1 MLICLDPRLTGPLG
15 IHVLPYSQNDD
26 EQCEGLIIKEI
37 VQNGRIDRDG
47 RFEVGDRII
56 EVNDQTL
63 LNVNFATAQSLI
75 SDALADNQLKLN
87 IVRNSRKK
95 PTQYPMPNCSNQT
108 GATAVSMP
116 GAAQLNHLNER
127 LLGSD
132 VNLMKETP
140 KDKLNEEKFKAF
152 GKTKFSNNQQPVASN
167 HPNISENDS
176 QNHRQNDHNQ
186 LSSASSLPDD
196 DSPSSGFFN
205 EATPD
210 DFTNDT
216 FQRNGAFNASNARK
230 LGRKYNI
237 RLVKESKSLGFAITS
252 RDNQVGECQIYI
264 KNIMPVGPAR
274 ADGNLRAGDRL
285 LEVNGIELTG
295 KSHEEACQVLRDI
308 ETGQTVNLVVS
319 RQEANFDRS
328 SNHSSFNRQSDQPA
342 SERSGNDR
350 PVNERLANERSLND
364 RPTNDRPINDRPTDN
379 STITTPKSKLPRQLP
394 AADRLQDTN
403 QLDLSRTREV
413 LSFNIPLND
422 TGSAGLGLSVKG
434 KQSTSSSTKK
444 RTDLGI
450 FVKSILTGG
459 AAFKDG
465 RLRPNDQLISING
478 ISLLNSSNETATETL
493 RRVLMNNEGVH
504 VASNAINLVVARFT
518 DPLENPTNALL
529 SNALQSANDE
539 LYETFGT
546 RLSGVDAF
554 HQRNLSTISTDSVKF
569 NESNYRPEG
578 NFAYSNEQF
587 NGQRANGNYGDQHR
601 GQYGGEKYGE
611 KYGDQYNQR
620 RINEKPMDLNGDF
633 NELYNLN
640 KRSHIYTNGLMSKG
654 SLSTD
659 SNDFTISTPVK
670 TSMKSDF
677 TGSDNLN
684 ELNISKFMNNS
695 SRTDVLIE
703 NDDQENADP
712 NAYHRDFYKA
722 ATNDAQLDNSLNR
735 SKDSAQ
741 MMNLSNV
748 TNQLSLNDEDEGA
761 AGGFNFQRDGFGR
774 QSMSEKRYAQLDAKS
789 TDTFKKA
796 KQRKQL
802 ENGAT
807 SPLKTNDS
815 FAVSTGNTVVK
826 SLSNYETAN
835 LTSGSEQRQSKRS
848 ISRFPANCCCFS
860 ETQAYSQSSRSS
872 CPIHSSSKGTSP
884 KTELTA
890 NVNDSYSFESTS
902 VKSNFPI
909 DQPQGGL
916 LHHFGNQQPT
926 PFTLAAQHAN
936 QLNKLSPHQPQ
947 SNFGYLS
954 RPMNRSGMSYSPAG
968 YGANGVNGI
977 NGVNGLAN
985 NFSNFNGTYGKESS
999 HQMSPQFG
1007 QWLGMK
1013 KSSSLESLQTLM
1025 HEVKKETVNYNAHL
1039 PYNTLRRPSKVTR
1052 NRNTNESFR
1061 TAIDKSYE
1069 EYMDNLAMET
1079 GN

>member
-1 MLICLDPRLTGPLG
+1 MLISLDHRHRGPLG
-15 IHVLPYSQNDD
+15 IHVLPYCNDDD

-37 VQNGRIDRDG
+37 IQNGRIDRDG
-47 RFEVGDRII
+47 RFAVGDRII

-63 LNVNFATAQSLI
+63 LNVNFETAQSLI
-75 SDALADNQLKLN
+75 NNALKLDNQNLKLN
-87 IVRNSRKK
+87 IVKNSRKK
-95 PTQYPMPNCSNQT
+95 QTQYPMPNCCKPIGDRAAPS
-108 GATAVSMP
+108 
-116 GAAQLNHLNER
+116 AAQLNHSNER
-127 LLGSD
+127 LLDSD

-140 KDKLNEEKFKAF
+140 KDKLNEEKFNAF
-152 GKTKFSNNQQPVASN
+152 GRTKFSNNQQPVAISTN
-167 HPNISENDS
+167 H
-176 QNHRQNDHNQ
+176 QNNQNNHQNHNQ
-186 LSSASSLPDD
+186 LSSANSSPD
-196 DSPSSGFFN
+196 DSPANGFFN

-210 DFTNDT
+210 DFTSDT
-216 FQRNGAFNASNARK
+216 FQRNGAFNASNARRVGK
-230 LGRKYNI
+230 KYNI
-237 RLVKESKSLGFAITS
+237 RLVKEPSGFGFTITS
-252 RDNQVGECQIYI
+252 RDNQVGQCQIYI
-264 KNIMPVGPAR
+264 KNIMPVGA
-274 ADGNLRAGDRL
+274 AKTDGNLKGGDRL
-285 LEVNGIELTG
+285 LEVNGIDLTG
-295 KSHEEACQVLRDI
+295 KSQEEACEVLREI
-308 ETGQTVNLVVS
+308 EIGQTVNLIVS
-319 RQEANFDRS
+319 RPEANFDRS
-328 SNHSSFNRQSDQPA
+328 SNHSSFNRQSDKSANDKPSGDSA
-342 SERSGNDR
+342 S
-350 PVNERLANERSLND
+350 A
-364 RPTNDRPINDRPTDN
+364 
-379 STITTPKSKLPRQLP
+379 ITTPNSKLPRQLP
-394 AADRLQDTN
+394 VADRLQDAN
-403 QLDLSRTREV
+403 QLDLAKTREV

-444 RTDLGI
+444 CTDLGI

-465 RLRPNDQLISING
+465 RLRPNDQLIRING
-478 ISLLNSSNETATETL
+478 ISLLNSSNEIATDTL

-504 VASNAINLVVARFT
+504 VASNAINLVVARVT
-518 DPLENPTNALL
+518 DPLENPSNSLL
-529 SNALQSANDE
+529 SNAMQSTNDE

-546 RLSGVDAF
+546 RPNGDAY
-554 HQRNLSTISTDSVKF
+554 HQHNLSTISTDSVKLNF
-569 NESNYRPEG
+569 YEPNYRGCEPGRESN
-578 NFAYSNEQF
+578 FVYSNGQFNGPRTNGSYSEQYGGQYDEKKYGEQF
-587 NGQRANGNYGDQHR
+587 N
-601 GQYGGEKYGE
+601 
-611 KYGDQYNQR
+611 QR
-620 RINEKPMDLNGDF
+620 RAAEKPVNLNGDF

-640 KRSHIYTNGLMSKG
+640 KRAHLYTNGLMSKG

-703 NDDQENADP
+703 NDQENADP
-712 NAYHRDFYKA
+712 NAYHRDYYKSA
-722 ATNDAQLDNSLNR
+722 ANDGQLDNSLNR

-748 TNQLSLNDEDEGA
+748 TNQLSLNDEEDGA

-796 KQRKQL
+796 KQRKL
-802 ENGAT
+802 IENGGLVAGNGA
-807 SPLKTNDS
+807 SPLRSVQTNADAYAS
-815 FAVSTGNTVVK
+815 NTLVK

-848 ISRFPANCCCFS
+848 ISRFPANCCCFA
-860 ETQAYSQSSRSS
+860 ETQTYSASSRSS
-872 CPIHSSSKGTSP
+872 CPYHSSKGTSP
-884 KTELTA
+884 KTELTTNA
-890 NVNDSYSFESTS
+890 NDSYSFESTS

-909 DQPQGGL
+909 DQPQSGL
-916 LHHFGNQQPT
+916 LQAHHFGGQQPT

-936 QLNKLSPHQPQ
+936 QLNQLNKLNSHLNHQAQ
-947 SNFGYLS
+947 SNFNPSGYLS
-954 RPMNRSGMSYSPAG
+954 RPVNRGDVNRGGVNYPPAS
-968 YGANGVNGI
+968 YGAANGLNGV
-977 NGVNGLAN
+977 AN
-985 NFSNFNGTYGKESS
+985 NFSNLNGNFSKDGS

-1025 HEVKKETVNYNAHL
+1025 HEVKKENSVNYNAHL

-1079 GN
+1079 GRCN